1 MAPWPACCMLLC
13 ISALSPPPHI
23 ATLVRAHVA
32 TLHTADILGNIFT
45 GKIFL
50 RGAMTIEIHCRQLLK
65 HGAGQRRL
73 GEAGRGGGEAMLMTQ
88 DLVGGGL
95 PGHQTRAGGCW
106 RTLSLTPHCS
116 TPASPQ
122 PHNPLLRPQIA
133 ETSRAQDKR
142 QSYRYHTVPPPS
154 LCGR

>member
-50 RGAMTIEIHCRQLLK
+50 RGAMTIDKHCRQLLK

-122 PHNPLLRPQIA
+122 PHNPLLRLQ
-133 ETSRAQDKR
+133 KR
-142 QSYRYHTVPPPS
+142 PGRRTKDNRIDITLSPIP